1 VFSGNVVLDESHE
14 IMPIYEYENTK
25 TGGRFTENLPID
37 KRNFPA
43 RRRFIRRVISAPKIS
58 VISDMGGKEDKAREQ
73 IMQAAEKDISN
84 VKRKKLKRQSGQ
96 KKDGKKASKKD
107 AGSDPYGLAEAW
119 WKIFT
124 KPNVT
129 RKNTK

>member
-1 VFSGNVVLDESHE
+1 
-14 IMPIYEYENTK
+14 MPIYEYENTK

-73 IMQAAEKDISN
+73 IMQAAERGYREREEKNLKVPDWSKEKREIN
-84 VKRKKLKRQSGQ
+84 KQKRKWL
-96 KKDGKKASKKD
+96 
-107 AGSDPYGLAEAW
+107 
-119 WKIFT
+119 
-124 KPNVT
+124 
-129 RKNTK
+129 

>member
-1 VFSGNVVLDESHE
+1 
-14 IMPIYEYENTK
+14 MPIYEYENTQ
-25 TGGRFTENLPID
+25 TGERFTENLPID

-43 RRRFIRRVISAPKIS
+43 RKRFIRRVISAPKIS

-73 IMQAAEKDISN
+73 IMQAAEKGYQQ
-84 VKRKKLKRQSGQ
+84 REE
-96 KKDGKKASKKD
+96 KKASKKD

-124 KPNVT
+124 KPDVT
-129 RKNTK
+129 GKNTK